1 MEEEP
6 IEPVKTSSAPL
17 LISIAIASLLGAAS
31 FVFVFSNFSSFDV
44 PSQAASED
52 SEKMLDDDS
61 EMVFLP
67 LEPLVISL
75 GSAASG
81 KSLRFEGYLEINP
94 GVESEITTLMPRITD
109 ALNTYLRA
117 IEFSD
122 IEEPTS
128 LLRIRLQM
136 LKRVQLIVGSD
147 KVRDLLVSKFL
158 IG

>member
-1 MEEEP
+1 MEDEP
-6 IEPVKTSSAPL
+6 TEPVKPSSAPL
-17 LISIAIASLLGAAS
+17 LISIALASVLGAGA
-31 FVFVFSNFSSFDV
+31 FAFMFSGSGV
-44 PSQAASED
+44 SED
-52 SEKMLDDDS
+52 KSQVSTDPSENAIADDS
-61 EMVFLP
+61 NTIFLP
-67 LEPLVISL
+67 MEPLVISL

-94 GVESEITTLMPRITD
+94 GDESEITALMPRITD
-109 ALNTYLRA
+109 TLNTYLRA
-117 IEFSD
+117 IEFAD

-136 LKRVQLIVGSD
+136 LKRVQLIVGND